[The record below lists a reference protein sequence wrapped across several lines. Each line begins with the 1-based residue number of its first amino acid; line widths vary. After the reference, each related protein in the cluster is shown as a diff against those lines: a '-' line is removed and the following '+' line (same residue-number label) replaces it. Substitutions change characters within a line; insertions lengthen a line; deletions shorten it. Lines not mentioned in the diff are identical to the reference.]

1 MEKNQNETGITLS
14 FLRSDATH
22 CTRKRI
28 EKNACPRKPSDSQ
41 RCSVLIVVD
50 PCSALVENIA
60 DDALKRWAIPSPHLT
75 GHSRRAA
82 RTFPSARARFAS
94 PRVAASGRGARDV
107 ERVAHGLAERVQG
120 LDARHPPSV
129 DEEGRRARHAGG

>member
-41 RCSVLIVVD
+41 RCSVLIVVS
-50 PCSALVENIA
+50 PCSASVENIE
-60 DDALKRWAIPSPHLT
+60 DAVERWAIPSPHLT
-75 GHSRRAA
+75 GHSMKAA
-82 RTFPSARARFAS
+82 RTFGALARFPS
-94 PRVAASGRGARDV
+94 TFVAVSALGARVV
-107 ERVAHGLAERVQG
+107 EGVLHGLAEGVQR
-120 LDARHPPSV
+120 LN
-129 DEEGRRARHAGG
+129 